1 MLLVLLVAGIFVA
14 IVFGKAGVDL
24 MKGCIVLVFG
34 AILML
39 VGCAIV

>member
-24 MKGCIVLVFG
+24 MKGCTLAIG
-34 AILML
+34 AML
-39 VGCAIV
+39 LLGASLLL